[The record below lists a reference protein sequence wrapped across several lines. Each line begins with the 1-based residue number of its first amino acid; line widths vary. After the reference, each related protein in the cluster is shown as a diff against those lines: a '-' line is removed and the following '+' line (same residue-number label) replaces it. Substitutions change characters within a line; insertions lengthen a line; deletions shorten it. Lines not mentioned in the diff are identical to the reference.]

1 MIQVTQSPFLQ
12 ALGYAIINS
21 LWQFALLWLVYFF
34 INSVFKQSSQ
44 KKYAF
49 ALLLQL
55 TGFVW
60 FAVTLAFY
68 YQQYSNAGVIITEY
82 ANRPLLSAIN
92 TGSSTRDK
100 LFSYIIKTEQFLPY
114 LSIAYLFLLIFL
126 SFKWLHCYQ
135 FTQSLK
141 QKGISKIN
149 VDWRLFVQR
158 LSEQLGIT
166 GSVKIFLSDKVKAPL
181 TIGFL
186 KPVILIPL
194 ASINHLN
201 TEQMEAVILHELAH
215 IKRSD
220 YLINLLLS
228 LIEATLFFNPFM
240 QLLSRHIKRERE
252 NSCDDW
258 VLQYDY
264 NAATYA
270 KALLKIATL
279 QTVQPSFAM
288 NAVENK
294 NALLIRVKRMIEKSE
309 KSFHYRHQLIAL
321 LFITTTLSTIAWLS
335 SEKNRA
341 AAASLSN
348 KNIPAKVQPL
358 AAKVDNPL
366 FNPVFFLAQNNNE
379 EIKMEMAKEVKHIE
393 KHIQKM
399 STKPVPLAVPTRSL
413 KFDLTEI
420 PSPVIK
426 NASPLV
432 KNKMLISPR
441 LIFNID
447 TLQLKGNIKK
457 LFTAGWK
464 VDLEKPEK
472 DVRKNLEIIF
482 ERNAQLK
489 QPYDKEKVL
498 HNINVA
504 LAQIRATKLK
514 MQKLPSET
522 SKDYTR
528 TYNSYLR
535 ALALAEAKKWQQDED
550 LKPMAEEMGKQW
562 EEAQQQYLYL
572 TRNEE
577 NINFNVQ
584 LPAVVYMAPD
594 AHSYSF
600 EFTDKPQARVAGSAA
615 VSNTT
620 RSINTSP
627 CAEIRKKVRAP
638 RFVNPEDDIEEDVMP
653 TYPSAPEQ
661 PVKKVINRPKRIIIV
676 HI

>member
-1 MIQVTQSPFLQ
+1 MIHVTQSPFLQ

-34 INSVFKQSSQ
+34 INSVFKQSPQ

-135 FTQSLK
+135 FTQNLK

-166 GSVKIFLSDKVKAPL
+166 GSVKIFLSDKVKTPL

-194 ASINHLN
+194 ASINHLS

-270 KALLKIATL
+270 RALLKIATL
-279 QTVQPSFAM
+279 QTVQPSFGM
-288 NAVENK
+288 NAAGNK
-294 NALLIRVKRMIEKSE
+294 DALLIRVKRMIEKSE

-335 SEKNRA
+335 PEKNKVA
-341 AAASLSN
+341 ALATN
-348 KNIPAKVQPL
+348 KFIQVKTQPL
-358 AAKVDNPL
+358 AAKVENPL
-366 FNPVFFLAQNNNE
+366 FNPVFFLAQDNNE
-379 EIKMEMAKEVKHIE
+379 EMKMEMEKEVKHIE
-393 KHIQKM
+393 KHMQKM
-399 STKPVPLAVPTRSL
+399 MSPKPVPLAVPTRSP

-420 PSPVIK
+420 PAPVIK
-426 NASPLV
+426 NASPLA

-447 TLQLKGNIKK
+447 TLRFTGDIKK
-457 LFTAGWK
+457 LFTAGWMTE
-464 VDLEKPEK
+464 LEKTEK
-472 DVRKNLEIIF
+472 DARKNLAIIF

-535 ALALAEAKKWQQDED
+535 ALAEAKKWQQDED
-550 LKPMAEEMGKQW
+550 LKPMAEEMKKQW
-562 EEAQQQYLYL
+562 EEAQQQYFYL

-577 NINFNVQ
+577 NMNFNVQ
-584 LPAVVYMAPD
+584 LPAVVYTAPD